1 MTSRM
6 KKIGRISLFLFALTA
21 FTLTVSSCNKRD
33 YPCPGL
39 GKSNE
44 ADLSMFDESG
54 QLKSDKDK
62 GRIDKGTGLVKKK
75 KPKRLQNKRKTH
87 L

>member
-1 MTSRM
+1 M
-6 KKIGRISLFLFALTA
+6 KSLINKLIIIIPLV
-21 FTLTVSSCNKRD
+21 LVSLSCHKRD

-44 ADLSMFDESG
+44 ADISMFDENG
-54 QLKSDKDK
+54 KLKTDGKNS
-62 GRIDKGTGLVKKK
+62 RINKSNGLVKKK
-75 KPKRLQNKRKTH
+75 KPKKLSAPRKTH

>member
-1 MTSRM
+1 M
-6 KKIGRISLFLFALTA
+6 KNISILFIICFSFLFIQA
-21 FTLTVSSCNKRD
+21 SCNKRD

-44 ADLSMFDESG
+44 ADLSMFDENG
-54 QLKSDKDK
+54 KLKSEKDRNS
-62 GRIDKGTGLVKKK
+62 RINKSNGLVNKK
-75 KPKRLQNKRKTH
+75 KPKRLQAKRKTH

>member
-1 MTSRM
+1 MISRM
-6 KKIGRISLFLFALTA
+6 KKFRRVSLLLFAIAA
-21 FTLTVSSCNKRD
+21 FTLTISSCNKKD

-44 ADLSMFDESG
+44 ADLSMFDEGG
-54 QLKSDKDK
+54 QLKSDKDN
-62 GRIDKGTGLVKKK
+62 GRIDKKTGMVKKK